1 MKALIIARDRCRRR
15 RMTND
20 EPVPADR
27 RVWSSRRWT
36 AGSERDRTTPT
47 KSCYYSLRSLI
58 VDKPTLV
65 AVTLYTRHMYASLY
79 HTANPQ
85 FPQQQQQPVLN
96 ASIATQRISI
106 RRHDRYIFL
115 ECMLLQCRVCSLFQL
130 KTLVLRRRAVHT
142 HIYLL
147 AYLLTTH
154 YTQAINC
161 DTSQSAKT
169 SITSWP
175 KHTPG

>member
-1 MKALIIARDRCRRR
+1 MCGPAAAGQLDQRETAPHPPSLVITRCGLLSS
-15 RMTND
+15 TN
-20 EPVPADR
+20 
-27 RVWSSRRWT
+27 RRWWP
-36 AGSERDRTTPT
+36 SRYIRDTCTPH
-47 KSCYYSLRSLI
+47 YI
-58 VDKPTLV
+58 TL
-65 AVTLYTRHMYASLY
+65 
-79 HTANPQ
+79 Q
-85 FPQQQQQPVLN
+85 FPQRQQQQQQPVLN
-96 ASIATQRISI
+96 ASISTQRISI
-106 RRHDRYIFL
+106 RRHDRYIFR
-115 ECMLLQCRVCSLFQL
+115 ECMLLQCRVSSLFQL